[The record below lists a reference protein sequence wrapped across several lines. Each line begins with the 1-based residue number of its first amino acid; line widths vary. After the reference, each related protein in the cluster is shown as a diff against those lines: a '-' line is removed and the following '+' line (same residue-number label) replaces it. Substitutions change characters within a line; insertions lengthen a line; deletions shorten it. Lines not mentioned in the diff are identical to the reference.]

1 MLILDSN
8 IIAALLVPT
17 VGADVVPEL
26 LQRAPVWGVPEL
38 WRHELTSILL
48 KYVRASLMTL
58 EEAQA
63 ALQETG
69 ELMAPR
75 EFTVDP
81 VDALGLAERSG
92 CSSYDAEF
100 VCLAQSQNAILVTY
114 DRQLLRLFP
123 ERCRTPEQVL
133 ASGA

>member
-1 MLILDSN
+1 M
-8 IIAALLVPT
+8 
-17 VGADVVPEL
+17 GAEVVPQL
-26 LQRAPVWGVPEL
+26 LQRTPTWGVPEL

-48 KYVRASLMTL
+48 KYVRAGLMSV

-69 ELMAPR
+69 ALMAPR
-75 EFTVDP
+75 EFRVDP
-81 VDALGLAERSG
+81 VEALGLAERSG

-100 VCLAQSQNAILVTY
+100 VYLAQSQDAILVTY

-123 ERCRTPEQVL
+123 QHCRTPEQVL
-133 ASGA
+133 ASGD